1 MPSWLLKAALQ
12 GAIAPLPARHR
23 INRLLQRHLTGS
35 LALSSERF
43 EAKLAQCAR
52 HLERFAAV
60 RGGGALPAT
69 ALEIGT
75 GWQPIVPL
83 GLALAGV
90 REVTTFDV
98 APLLDRES
106 VTRVLERYARALET
120 GALASRLPSIER
132 ERARELLATGRARGN
147 DAGERAGDHSPAAGR
162 APTAAWEL
170 LAHAGVRAHVGTLAE
185 AGLRPGSIELIVSNN
200 TLEHIPPAE
209 LADLFGELA
218 RLAAPGAVMDHFID
232 LSDHYAHFDR
242 SLSELNFLRFP
253 ARTWRLFNN
262 RLHYQ
267 NRLRIGDY
275 TALIER
281 AGFRVVDQRL
291 ERGSEQALAQ
301 ISLAP
306 EFRHYRREEL
316 LVLRAWITARA

>member
-12 GAIAPLPARHR
+12 GAIAPLPARHH

-120 GALASRLPSIER
+120 GALASRLPSLER
-132 ERARELLATGRARGN
+132 ERARELLAT
-147 DAGERAGDHSPAAGR
+147 GR